1 MDLATLNRAPRDAAV
16 LELLACCASAEWAA
30 AMADRRPFE
39 DANAL
44 LVAAADEW
52 WIRAEDDWLEAFAA
66 HPRIGEQRSGTDRH
80 TTWSRLEQAGVAG
93 ADAATRDALVEC
105 NRDYEARFG
114 YEFLICAT
122 GMSAAAML
130 EACRTRIDND
140 PDEEFL
146 EAAGEQEKITA
157 LRLRKLLEID

>member
-1 MDLATLNRAPRDAAV
+1 MDLAALNRAPRDAAV
-16 LELLACCASAEWAA
+16 LALLACCASAEWAA
-30 AMADRRPFE
+30 AMADRRPFADIE
-39 DANAL
+39 AL
-44 LVAAADEW
+44 LTAASDEW

-80 TTWSRLEQAGVAG
+80 STWSRAEQSGVAE
-93 ADAATRDALVEC
+93 ADAATREALVEC

-114 YEFLICAT
+114 YEFLIYAT
-122 GMSAAAML
+122 GMSAADMAA
-130 EACRTRIDND
+130 ACRTRLEHD

-146 EAAGEQEKITA
+146 NAAGEQEKITL